1 MFQEIV
7 RSSVPDDFVE
17 IRPVGNLASGRNN
30 VGLFIYTSI
39 YMYIKYVLC

>member
-7 RSSVPDDFVE
+7 RASVPDDFIE

-30 VGLFIYTSI
+30 VS
-39 YMYIKYVLC
+39 